1 MVMGKEEGEE
11 RAMKE
16 VGVKEE
22 AATAS
27 GQIPTRQGAADC
39 VRQIDTSRCRSRK
52 DSRSE
57 ILSQV

>member
-1 MVMGKEEGEE
+1 MVKEEDQA

-16 VGVKEE
+16 VVVKEE
-22 AATAS
+22 AAAAS

-39 VRQIDTSRCRSRK
+39 VRQIDTSRCRHRK

-57 ILSQV
+57 KLSPI